1 MKKIKGLTLLFTMA
15 AMAFTTACSDL
26 TPVDYSEINPNNF
39 PKNESDVEALV
50 MDCYRPLRGDWW
62 DGIYSPSER
71 GVMFINDCTTGI
83 LTGDFGAQKMAAEL
97 NFFPTREEKSGLYCS
112 LDNKI

>member
-50 MDCYRPLRGDWW
+50 MDC
-62 DGIYSPSER
+62 
-71 GVMFINDCTTGI
+71 
-83 LTGDFGAQKMAAEL
+83 
-97 NFFPTREEKSGLYCS
+97 
-112 LDNKI
+112 

>member
-83 LTGDFGAQKMAAEL
+83 LTGDFGAQKM
-97 NFFPTREEKSGLYCS
+97 
-112 LDNKI
+112 

>member
-50 MDCYRPLRGDWW
+50 TGGMEYIRHLK
-62 DGIYSPSER
+62 
-71 GVMFINDCTTGI
+71 GV
-83 LTGDFGAQKMAAEL
+83 
-97 NFFPTREEKSGLYCS
+97 
-112 LDNKI
+112 

>member
-1 MKKIKGLTLLFTMA
+1 MA

-83 LTGDFGAQKMAAEL
+83 LTGDFGAQRWLQSLISSLQAK
-97 NFFPTREEKSGLYCS
+97 KSLGFIS
-112 LDNKI
+112 PETPQVIVVDTSIK

>member
-1 MKKIKGLTLLFTMA
+1 MA

-50 MDCYRPLRGDWW
+50 MDCYRPCVVTGGMEYIRHLK
-62 DGIYSPSER
+62 
-71 GVMFINDCTTGI
+71 GV
-83 LTGDFGAQKMAAEL
+83 
-97 NFFPTREEKSGLYCS
+97 
-112 LDNKI
+112 